1 MESLSPALGLPISAP
16 SAPSAPSAC
25 DGITS
30 SAVKRGTDKSDEFS
44 SVLSKKLESVKKEAE
59 SDTDDEILSMLTAS
73 VLGAS
78 QQKTENVEP
87 PEVEA
92 ANLTQDAV
100 EAMRS
105 AGQDG
110 AQLPAFP
117 MEFIPAAPLTMSAL
131 QPSSA
136 APLTMST
143 LQPSSAAPLTMST
156 LQPSSAD
163 PTKSPMTESVPLPDV
178 LNSKASSSMTPAVND
193 SQIILQ
199 ALDDMARELLSS
211 EPGTKEADNRF
222 NQMMAEA
229 LQKEAAVS
237 SDAPAATAKS
247 SPVLPSIVKAI
258 EYKPQEGRELSSSL
272 LQKLD
277 EAVSRMAVVNGRG
290 DIRESHQ
297 ARPAASALSV
307 TVAPAAAG
315 DSAESLLLAESVSAS
330 GGEQLSAEGN
340 ELLSTHRLN
349 GESIAGDREI
359 GESLFRPLHE
369 NMTRELTGN
378 IKENRALQEPNL
390 RVQISDLIRQV
401 SGAME
406 SSKPGELIN
415 VKLDPPTLGEVSV
428 RVVVENSRMNVQ
440 FSVSDRSV
448 KSLIEEN
455 LDTLVQQCADKGI
468 ALGGFSVECRQGRN
482 FQDYT
487 PSKNTKGFDDEVEE
501 MESFKSVL
509 PEYMS
514 NRVNV
519 RV

>member
-1 MESLSPALGLPISAP
+1 MESLSPALGLPV
-16 SAPSAPSAC
+16 SAPSAC
-25 DGITS
+25 EGGIS
-30 SAVKRGTDKSDEFS
+30 SPARTAAGKSDEFS
-44 SVLSKKLESVKKEAE
+44 SVLKKKLESVKKEAE
-59 SDTDDEILSMLTAS
+59 SDKDNEILSMLTAS
-73 VLGAS
+73 VPGPP
-78 QQKTENVEP
+78 QQTSETVEP
-87 PEVEA
+87 PKVEA
-92 ANLTQDAV
+92 ADLTQDAV
-100 EAMRS
+100 EAMLS

-136 APLTMST
+136 
-143 LQPSSAAPLTMST
+143 
-156 LQPSSAD
+156 D
-163 PTKSPMTESVPLPDV
+163 PAKSLMTESVPLPDL
-178 LNSKASSSMTPAVND
+178 LNTGASSSMTHAVND
-193 SQIILQ
+193 SPMKLQ

-211 EPGTKEADNRF
+211 QSGTKEADNRF
-222 NQMMAEA
+222 NQMLAEA

-237 SDAPAATAKS
+237 SEAAAVPSEAAGIPAAAAAKS

-258 EYKPQEGRELSSSL
+258 EYKSLEGRELSSSL

-290 DIRESHQ
+290 DIRESQQ
-297 ARPAASALSV
+297 ARPAAPALSV
-307 TVAPAAAG
+307 TVVPAAAG
-315 DSAESLLLAESVSAS
+315 DSAESLLLAESISAS
-330 GGEQLSAEGN
+330 GGKQLSAEGN

-349 GESIAGDREI
+349 VESIAGDREI

-369 NMTRELTGN
+369 NLTRELTGN

-406 SSKPGELIN
+406 SSRPGELIN

-455 LDTLVQQCADKGI
+455 LNTLVQQCADKGI

-487 PSKNTKGFDDEVEE
+487 PSKHTKGSDDEVEE
-501 MESFKSVL
+501 MDDFKSVL